1 MDPENPNLKSRSTP
15 QYALYQRENFWKT
28 NDGQVPLF
36 NTGTSFPSP
45 SLQSTN
51 TDASQDPA
59 ALETLAKKNLTQN
72 GWLYASSN
80 AGQSHTHTVNRQAFY
95 RHRIIPRMLVDTNT
109 RDTATE
115 IFGHKVPAP
124 IGFAPVGINKIYH
137 PQGEL
142 AVAKAAGELGLP
154 YCLSTAGSQ
163 PIEDVGRANDAG
175 GSGAVRFFQL
185 YMPHDDA
192 LTRSLLQRA
201 ADSGF
206 TACILTL
213 DTWQLGWRHD
223 DVATSNYA
231 FYHGTGADL
240 GLSDPV
246 FQQRLR
252 ERGIDPA
259 THPNEA
265 AALWIDN
272 VWHGRAHGWDKAVW
286 AMQLWKEI
294 SGGKP
299 FLLKGVQNVK
309 DAEECVERGFDGLV
323 VSNHAGRQ
331 VDGAVASLDAL
342 EAIVHGAY
350 YFLSLSSSRSLTN
363 NGIVVAVGHKT
374 YIAYDSGV
382 RSASD
387 VFKALALG
395 AKFVF
400 VGRLW
405 IWGLSI
411 MGETGVLHV
420 MRSLL
425 AEFDILM
432 NVSGFQNIGQ
442 IDRSALESGPK
453 DYPLMSVTSKL

>member
-1 MDPENPNLKSRSTP
+1 
-15 QYALYQRENFWKT
+15 
-28 NDGQVPLF
+28 
-36 NTGTSFPSP
+36 
-45 SLQSTN
+45 
-51 TDASQDPA
+51 
-59 ALETLAKKNLTQN
+59 
-72 GWLYASSN
+72 LYASSN
-80 AGQSHTHTVNRQAFY
+80 AGRSHTHATNRQAFY
-95 RHRIIPRMLVDTNT
+95 RHRIIPRMLVDTNQ

-137 PQGEL
+137 PKGEL
-142 AVAKAAGELGLP
+142 PVASVAGELGLP

-163 PIEDVGRANDAG
+163 PIEDVGAANDAG
-175 GSGAVRFFQL
+175 SKKGNENPVRFFQL
-185 YMPHDDA
+185 YMPHDDQ

-201 ADSGF
+201 VDSGF

-231 FYHGTGADL
+231 FYHGQGADL

-246 FQQRLR
+246 FQQRLK
-252 ERGIDPA
+252 EHGIDPS
-259 THPNEA
+259 TQPNEA
-265 AALWIDN
+265 GALWIDN
-272 VWHGRAHGWDKAVW
+272 VWHGRAHTWDKAVW
-286 AMQLWKEI
+286 AMNLWKEL

-299 FLLKGVQNVK
+299 FCLKGIQSVE
-309 DAEECVERGFDGLV
+309 DAKMAVEKGFDGIV

-342 EAIVHGAY
+342 ERIVDGKCVAPNSFERNADKMGA
-350 YFLSLSSSRSLTN
+350 
-363 NGIVVAVGHKT
+363 AVGDKI
-374 YIAYDSGV
+374 YIMYDSGI
-382 RSASD
+382 RGASD

-411 MGETGVLHV
+411 MGEVGVRHV

-425 AEFDILM
+425 ADFDILM
-432 NVSGFQNIGQ
+432 NVAGFQNIGQ
-442 IDRSALESGPK
+442 ITKDALEKEPK
-453 DYPLMSVTSKL
+453 DYALPHVVSKL

>member
-1 MDPENPNLKSRSTP
+1 MSKQLKRFLENPITIPINSTAVLELEKRR
-15 QYALYQRENFWKT
+15 QNFWKS
-28 NDGQVPLF
+28 NDGEVPL
-36 NTGTSFPSP
+36 
-45 SLQSTN
+45 STRAN
-51 TDASQDPA
+51 PA
-59 ALETLAKKNLTQN
+59 ALEDLAKRNLTQN
-72 GWLYASSN
+72 GWLYASTN
-80 AGQSHTHTVNRQAFY
+80 AGQSHPHTTNRQAFY
-95 RHRIIPRMLVDTNT
+95 RHRIVPRMLVDTNQ
-109 RDTATE
+109 RDTAAE

-124 IGFAPVGINKIYH
+124 IGFAPIGINKIYH

-142 AVAKAAGELGLP
+142 PVASVAGELGLP

-163 PIEDVGRANDAG
+163 PIEDVAAANDAG
-175 GSGAVRFFQL
+175 AHKGHEGEGNPVRFFQL
-185 YMPHDDA
+185 YMPHDDE

-201 ADSGF
+201 HDSGF

-246 FQQRLR
+246 FQKRLA
-252 ERGIDPA
+252 ERGIDPKTQA
-259 THPNEA
+259 NEA
-265 AALWIDN
+265 GALWIDN
-272 VWHGRAHGWDKAVW
+272 

-299 FLLKGVQNVK
+299 FCLKGIQSVQ
-309 DAEECVERGFDGLV
+309 DANMAVDKRFDGIV

-331 VDGAVASLDAL
+331 VDGAVACLDAL
-342 EAIVHGAY
+342 EKIVD
-350 YFLSLSSSRSLTN
+350 
-363 NGIVVAVGHKT
+363 AVGDKT
-374 YIAYDSGV
+374 YIMYESGV

-405 IWGLSI
+405 VWGLSI
-411 MGETGVLHV
+411 SGEVGVRHV

-425 AEFDILM
+425 ADLDILM
-432 NVSGFQNIGQ
+432 NVAGFQNIGQ
-442 IDRSALESGPK
+442 VTREALEKQSK
-453 DYPLMSVTSKL
+453 DYPLMHVTSKL